1 MLLQSTLSPHLPV
14 VTAGTP
20 RSPTAIMVR
29 LVLMF
34 TLVIIGYAYGRRPPP
49 PPLPMKDGCYMVS
62 PELALFRVEGEAV
75 ILSFPMFKRV
85 LQLRNIAPLTAK
97 YIISKAN
104 GTEGAIHQDGVRVRQ
119 RNQQL
124 WFLPAN
130 ASDSGEYICTYRNET
145 YCVTGSIKLQVYEAT
160 SVDMK
165 KLSYPIRAMV
175 GEQNVPLRCPI
186 EDFKKPDSV
195 IRWYKDSSSTDRQLI
210 RGGSFRRGNGKLII
224 PYVKRSHA
232 GVYTC
237 ELRVLI
243 DNQQYKVSRT
253 LMVHVEGVDPE
264 TPTPT
269 VPDLSVTSNP
279 GLISSSS
286 HTTPHTLVI
295 QPPVIMSP
303 LNGTIFESLHG
314 SGLELFCN
322 VLTDCQMADA
332 TTVQWLVNGQSV
344 ESSYLDNRALQ
355 GGRRVTRVS
364 DGCQIELRLIFVEM
378 TDEDEKMELK
388 CVAENQGGRQ
398 EVVTLFQLEDSTFT
412 WLVVGAV
419 AISCFLTVVSV
430 FLYVLCK
437 PRRKTKMDY
446 ILARQHST
454 F

>member
-1 MLLQSTLSPHLPV
+1 
-14 VTAGTP
+14 
-20 RSPTAIMVR
+20 MVR

-34 TLVIIGYAYGRRPPP
+34 ALVIVEYVYGRRPPL
-49 PPLPMKDGCYMVS
+49 PPLPMKDGCFLVS
-62 PELALFRVEGEAV
+62 PELGLFRVEGEAV

-85 LQLRNIAPLTAK
+85 LQVRNLAPLTAK
-97 YIISKAN
+97 YIISKVN
-104 GTEGAIHQDGVRVRQ
+104 GTEGVVHQDGARVRQ

-130 ASDSGEYICTYRNET
+130 TSDSGEYICTYRNET
-145 YCVTGSIKLQVYEAT
+145 YCVTGSIKVQVYEAT

-175 GEQNVPLRCPI
+175 GELNVPLRCPI

-195 IRWYKDSSSTDRQLI
+195 IKWYKDSSSTDHQLI
-210 RGGSFRRGNGKLII
+210 RGGSFRRNNAKLII
-224 PYVKRSHA
+224 PYMKRSHA

-253 LMVHVEGVDPE
+253 IVVHVEGVDPE

-286 HTTPHTLVI
+286 HTTRHTPVI
-295 QPPVIMSP
+295 QPPVIVSP

-322 VLTDCQMADA
+322 VLTDCQTADA
-332 TTVQWLVNGQSV
+332 TVVQWLVNGQSV
-344 ESSYLDNRALQ
+344 ESSYLDRRALQ

-364 DGCQIELRLIFVEM
+364 EDCQIELRLIFVEM
-378 TDEDEKMELK
+378 TEVDEKTELR

-398 EVVTLFQLEDSTFT
+398 EVVTLFHLEDSTFT

-419 AISCFLTVVSV
+419 ATSCFLTLVSV